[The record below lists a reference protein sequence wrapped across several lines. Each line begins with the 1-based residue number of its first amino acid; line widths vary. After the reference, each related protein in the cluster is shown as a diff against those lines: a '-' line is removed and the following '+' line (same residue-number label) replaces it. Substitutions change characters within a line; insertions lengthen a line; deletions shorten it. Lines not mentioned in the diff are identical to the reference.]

1 YRIKGFVAR
10 KHAVPPSSSVGIDA
24 ESLPAAHGGWVAR
37 RTKSAART
45 YSLGELRELQ
55 FQEITW
61 DGSTPKV
68 ITDAEDRV
76 IVALAGRPVDD
87 PTWGQAID
95 AMYNAAS
102 VVARQFKGPWNH
114 RRGYYATVGVGVS
127 FGGGQQAPQPLVT
140 RGGVDRAMQAFI
152 ADPHVARVVGFVS
165 SCFAFYAPRM
175 YAHYRTT
182 MDSVFH
188 SLPHLSRLFP
198 CSPFPA
204 FNLNLGPQVCTRIH
218 VDCAN
223 FPAGW
228 CAVVAFGDFDYTAG
242 GHLILWS
249 LGLVVQFPPGA
260 VILLPSAIVEH
271 GNVPVR
277 DGETRMSFTQY
288 AAGGLFRWVHYGCQT
303 ERAVQLNQPET
314 YQRIMD
320 EAPSRWSRLMG
331 LFSHLSELPH
341 DRAMVS

>member
-1 YRIKGFVAR
+1 MLLLLACCLTLT
-10 KHAVPPSSSVGIDA
+10 
-24 ESLPAAHGGWVAR
+24 SL
-37 RTKSAART
+37 
-45 YSLGELRELQ
+45 
-55 FQEITW
+55 
-61 DGSTPKV
+61 
-68 ITDAEDRV
+68 
-76 IVALAGRPVDD
+76 
-87 PTWGQAID
+87 
-95 AMYNAAS
+95 
-102 VVARQFKGPWNH
+102 
-114 RRGYYATVGVGVS
+114 
-127 FGGGQQAPQPLVT
+127 
-140 RGGVDRAMQAFI
+140 
-152 ADPHVARVVGFVS
+152 VVG
-165 SCFAFYAPRM
+165 CFAFYAPRM

-249 LGLVVQFPPGA
+249 LGLVVQFPPGKSSPRYTEPSTEMQCGTGA

-331 LFSHLSELPH
+331 LFSHISELPH